1 MSNHLNSTKEIQNKL
16 ISEVDKYKR
25 EKQLA
30 IERKVKNSAAIEHP
44 DH

>member
-30 IERKVKNSAAIEHP
+30 IERKVKNPAAIEHF